1 MKPILKFSDLD
12 LTKQYSYSDYMLW
25 QFQERV
31 ELIKGFIL
39 KMSPLPNRAH
49 QTISQNVNF
58 KIYSFIDKHRKQIQ
72 LTILETI

>member
-1 MKPILKFSDLD
+1 
-12 LTKQYSYSDYMLW
+12 MLW